1 MKGKIIMTLKN
12 RLLVA
17 ALLTAL
23 TALGSTSAL
32 ANGNAQEIDGDFLTV
47 EMGFARNSEYPSFNY
62 NQVLTDYRAEIN
74 ERVAEAC
81 NDRDFAI
88 DATRI
93 RFIYDGGPFL
103 RPPVVVYGA
112 RLMAFCK
119 D

>member
-1 MKGKIIMTLKN
+1 MTLKN

-17 ALLTAL
+17 TLMAAL
-23 TALGSTSAL
+23 TTLCSPSAL
-32 ANGNAQEIDGDFLTV
+32 ANGNAQEINGDFLTV
-47 EMGFARNSEYPSFNY
+47 EMGFARYGEYPSFNY
-62 NQVLTDYRAEIN
+62 SQVLTDYRAEIN

-81 NDRDFAI
+81 NGRDFAI
-88 DATRI
+88 DANRI

-103 RPPVVVYGA
+103 RPPVVVFGA